1 MSKTRP
7 RHAHGVAGRTVKGGF
22 PLRRAGIS
30 ALAIA
35 AVAGAG
41 ITGLAAQ
48 AEPDS
53 GKNLVANG
61 SFSSSN
67 AGWTG
72 GKNTRLSSTDGR
84 TDGRA
89 LRVTS
94 TSHSASTVTLW
105 ERHSPVERVAA
116 HHTYSATAWVRVEKL
131 GHSVALRLFE
141 KNDRDQVVGT
151 TQNATKP
158 DTTGWKK
165 LTTTYTARTDSSS
178 LDLGI
183 SGHGL
188 NRDRGIVI
196 DDVTL
201 TDVTAGATTTPTA
214 SAIPTVK
221 PSAKATAK
229 GNGTASAAPTPKP
242 AAKPSPSA
250 TAPSTTTPKAATDA
264 SASDTPTT
272 ASPAPASQPTPTA
285 SAAAPASTPSASAP
299 SGWKLAWSDEFNDTA
314 IDRNAWTVENNS
326 TYGDGN
332 KELACLMDRPE
343 NIKESGGVLTIAA
356 RKESSPITCGSHD
369 SRFPNGRSY
378 TSAMMHTKN
387 KMDFEY
393 GRFEIRAKMPTTPG
407 TSKGLWPAFWMRP
420 TDGNLGELD
429 ILEVVGTGKNNAS
442 EANRVS
448 QTIHYDYVPTYP
460 QQANVYKLPSGNYAD
475 GFHDFAVE
483 WQPGS
488 IKWYVDG
495 ALTYTRTTNTT
506 SWIDEAF
513 SGDFFLRLNM
523 AVGGSWPG
531 SPDADTAFPAQYQ
544 VDYVRVYQR

>member
-7 RHAHGVAGRTVKGGF
+7 KHAEKAAGRTVKGAF

-41 ITGLAAQ
+41 LTGLAAQ
-48 AEPDS
+48 AEQPAP

-61 SFSSSN
+61 TFSTSN

-72 GKNTRLSSTDGR
+72 AKNTRLSSADGR
-84 TDGRA
+84 GDDRA

-94 TSHSASTVTLW
+94 TSHSSSTVGLW
-105 ERHSPVERVAA
+105 ERRTPVEDVIAK
-116 HHTYSATAWVRVEKL
+116 HTYRATAWVRVEKL
-131 GHSVALRLFE
+131 GRSVALRLYE
-141 KNDRDQVVGT
+141 KNDRDHVVGT
-151 TQNATKP
+151 EQAASKP
-158 DTTGWKK
+158 TSTGWKK
-165 LTTTYTARTDSSS
+165 ISASYTARDDSSS

-183 SGHGL
+183 LGYGVD
-188 NRDRGIVI
+188 RDRGLVI

-201 TDVTAGATTTPTA
+201 VDVTPSASTATAVPTATATPAATAKATATAKPSTKPSTKPSATPTA
-214 SAIPTVK
+214 SPKPTDAA
-221 PSAKATAK
+221 PSTAPVASADTATA
-229 GNGTASAAPTPKP
+229 TDTVTAAPTATATPTAVAP
-242 AAKPSPSA
+242 TATTSPSA
-250 TAPSTTTPKAATDA
+250 
-264 SASDTPTT
+264 
-272 ASPAPASQPTPTA
+272 PA
-285 SAAAPASTPSASAP
+285 
-299 SGWKLAWSDEFNDTA
+299 GWKLAWSDEFNGTS

-343 NIKESGGVLTIAA
+343 NIKESDGLLTIAA
-356 RKESSPITCGSHD
+356 RKESSPVTCGSHD
-369 SRFPNGRSY
+369 SRFPGGRSY
-378 TSAMMHTKN
+378 TSAMMNTKN

-393 GRFEIRAKMPTTPG
+393 GRFEIRAKMPTAPG

-420 TDGNLGELD
+420 TSGSLGELD
-429 ILEVVGTGKNNAS
+429 ILEVVGTGKANAS
-442 EANRVS
+442 EANKLS

-460 QQANVYKLPSGNYAD
+460 MQVNVYKTPSGSYAD

-483 WQPGS
+483 WEPGS
-488 IKWYVDG
+488 IKWFVDG
-495 ALTYTRTTNTT
+495 NLTYTRTTSTT
-506 SWIDEAF
+506 SWIDKAF
-513 SGDFFLRLNM
+513 SGDFYMRLNM

-531 SPDADTAFPAQYQ
+531 SPDADTAFPAKYQ